1 MKGDS
6 DTPSSNEATSQAL
19 SSNETT
25 SKALTSNDSTS
36 KATTDNRDLEYDDAS
51 REYLGIRGHMMSGS
65 NKRHTSNIHQMIEEE
80 KEKKMKNTLTMPIP
94 SEVKMT
100 THTLL

>member
-25 SKALTSNDSTS
+25 SKALTSNDSTA

-51 REYLGIRGHMMSGS
+51 REYLGIRGHMMNGS
-65 NKRHTSNIHQMIEEE
+65 IKRYPSSIYQLIEEA
-80 KEKKMKNTLTMPIP
+80 KEAIP
-94 SEVKMT
+94 
-100 THTLL
+100 